1 MTTIEHVP
9 ARRTAVRDSSDPRG
23 RRSISL
29 ITGTLFLGLTACG
42 GGLLD
47 VDNPGR
53 VAESDLSNPALA
65 QTLVNSALG
74 QFECAYT
81 NYVATAGIMANEYV
95 NASSWLD
102 INGWGWRGI
111 ELETITGS
119 CPTGRTATGLGAYTP
134 LQQARYLTEDAAARI
149 EAFPEGTVK
158 NQAEKLGLLSAF
170 AGYSYVLLG
179 EGYCEMAVDQGPLMT
194 PKQVL
199 AVAEEKFTKA
209 IAFAEKSGRADLRL
223 LAVAGRARTRLDL
236 GNMEGAASDAAEIPA
251 GYVWN
256 AQYSTSEGR
265 RENRIFNLNRR
276 SRYLSVEI
284 TKNTDLMAGG
294 APDPRISMTS
304 SGMKGHDG
312 VTDHFYQNKYPD
324 ADSPIPMAS
333 WEEAQLIIAEA
344 RPAETIDAINRLRA
358 SQGIPAVTPA
368 EAADPKA
375 LVIEERRRQLFS
387 EGQRLG
393 DMLRLGIAFPTGQN
407 HKGQAW
413 GTKTCMPLPEQERLN
428 NPNIGA

>member
-1 MTTIEHVP
+1 MVTIKHGPERHARSNASNHVL
-9 ARRTAVRDSSDPRG
+9 G
-23 RRSISL
+23 RRNVSL
-29 ITGTLFLGLTACG
+29 ITSALFVGLTACG

-47 VDNPGR
+47 VNNPGR
-53 VAESDLSNPALA
+53 VAESDLNNPALA

-119 CPTGRTATGLGAYTP
+119 CPTSRTATGLGAYTP
-134 LQQARYLTEDAAARI
+134 LQQARYLNEDAAARI
-149 EAFPEGTVK
+149 EAFPEGTVA
-158 NQAEKLGLLSAF
+158 NQSEKLGLLSAF

-209 IAFAEKSGRADLRL
+209 IAFAEKSGRTDLKL

-236 GNMEGAASDAAEIPA
+236 GNMAGAASDAAQIPA

-265 RENRIFNLNRR
+265 RENRIYNLNRR
-276 SRYLSVEI
+276 SRFLSVET
-284 TKNTDLMAGG
+284 TKNANLMAGG
-294 APDPRISMTS
+294 APDPRITMTDA
-304 SGMKGHDG
+304 GAKGHDG
-312 VTDHFYQNKYPD
+312 TTNHQYQNKYPA
-324 ADSPIPMAS
+324 ADSPIPVAS
-333 WEEAQLIIAEA
+333 WEEAQLILAEA
-344 RPAETIDAINRLRA
+344 RPAEAIEAINRLRA
-358 SQGIPAVTPA
+358 SQGIPAVTPG
-368 EAADPKA
+368 EAADPVA

-387 EGQRLG
+387 EGHRLN
-393 DMLRLGIAFPTGQN
+393 DMLRLGIPFPTGVN

-413 GTKTCMPLPEQERLN
+413 GDKTCMPLPQQERLN
-428 NPNIGA
+428 NPNIGG

>member
-1 MTTIEHVP
+1 MTTIKRE
-9 ARRTAVRDSSDPRG
+9 AERRTAGRTSDRPGG
-23 RRSISL
+23 RRTIAL
-29 ITGTLFLGLTACG
+29 VTGTLFLGLTACG
-42 GGLLD
+42 GGLMD

-119 CPTGRTATGLGAYTP
+119 CPNSRTATGLGAYTP
-134 LQQARYLTEDAAARI
+134 LQQARYLAEDAAARI
-149 EAFPEGTVK
+149 EAFPEGAVT
-158 NQAEKLGLLSAF
+158 NQAEKLALLSAF

-179 EGYCEMAVDQGPLMT
+179 EGYCEMAIDQGPLMT

-199 AVAEEKFTKA
+199 AVAEEKFTRA
-209 IAFAEKSGRADLRL
+209 ITFAEKAGRNDVKL
-223 LAVAGRARTRLDL
+223 LATAGRARTRLDL
-236 GNMEGAASDAAEIPA
+236 GNMAGAASDAAQIPV

-256 AQYSTSEGR
+256 AQYSTVEGR
-265 RENRIFNLNRR
+265 RENRIYNLNRR
-276 SRYLSVEI
+276 SRYLSVE
-284 TKNTDLMAGG
+284 TTRNTGLMAGG
-294 APDPRISMTS
+294 APDPRISMTN
-304 SGMKGHDG
+304 SGAKGHDG
-312 VTDHFYQNKYPD
+312 VTQHYYQNKYPN

-344 RPAETIDAINRLRA
+344 HPDERIAAIDRLRA
-358 SQGIPAVTPA
+358 SQDIPAVTPD
-368 EAADPKA
+368 EASDPMA
-375 LVIEERRRQLFS
+375 LLIEERRRQLFS
-387 EGQRLG
+387 EGHRLN
-393 DMLRLGIAFPTGQN
+393 DMLRLGIAFPTGAN
-407 HKGQAW
+407 HKGQQW
-413 GTKTCMPLPEQERLN
+413 GDKTCMPLPDQERLN
-428 NPNIGA
+428 NPNIGG